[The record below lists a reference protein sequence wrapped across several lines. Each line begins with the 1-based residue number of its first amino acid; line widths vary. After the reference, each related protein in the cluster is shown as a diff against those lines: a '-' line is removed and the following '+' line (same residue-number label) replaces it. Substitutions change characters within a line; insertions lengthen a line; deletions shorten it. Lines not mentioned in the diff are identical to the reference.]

1 MTDCY
6 KTNKECLR
14 EVQEKANKYDALISR
29 INKAIKEHRTLAYF
43 LEELKK

>member
-14 EVQEKANKYDALISR
+14 EVQEKANKYDDLINK
-29 INKAIKEHRTLAYF
+29 INKAIKEHRTLVDF